1 MRIIIVGGGVIGLG
15 IGWKLSRLGCQVA
28 LYERNQVGRGA
39 SWAAAGMLSPLA
51 EAHTQEAELLKLGLE
66 SSNRY
71 PEWVRELQEESQIDI
86 DYRKKGTLM
95 VALDRDDRADLQHH
109 FEMQKSFDLPVDWLT
124 GNQARA
130 LEPALSP
137 RVVAAIHCP
146 SDLQVNGRLMTAALT
161 VAFQKAGGKL
171 FEQTAVTKINIK
183 DQQVTGIHIN
193 SEFVPADLVIV
204 AAGAWLSQV
213 EGLPKSY
220 QYLIRPV
227 KGQILGLQM
236 DAEPI
241 ISHVIHAPDA
251 YLVPRSN
258 GSLVV
263 GATVEE
269 QGFDTHLTAGGVFEL
284 LRGAWEAL
292 PGIYEFPIVDTFVSL
307 RPASRDNAPI
317 LGLTSVDGLILAAGH
332 FRKGIL
338 LTPVTCD
345 EISQLVLTGIVSEV
359 IKPFNISRFETLNL
373 SKTDKRSY

>member
-1 MRIIIVGGGVIGLG
+1 MRIIVVGGGVIGLG
-15 IGWKLSRLGCQVA
+15 IGWKLSRLGYQVA

-51 EAHTQEAELLKLGLE
+51 EAHTQEEELLRLGLE

-86 DYRKKGTLM
+86 DYRRKGTLM

-124 GNQARA
+124 GNQART

-146 SDLQVNGRLMTAALT
+146 SDLQVNGRLMTTALT

-171 FEQTAVTKINIK
+171 FEQTPVTKINIK
-183 DQQVTGIHIN
+183 DQQVTGIHTD
-193 SEFVPADLVIV
+193 SEFVPAELVIV

-213 EGLPKSY
+213 KGLPKSY

-236 DAEPI
+236 DTEPI
-241 ISHVIHAPDA
+241 ISHVIYAPDA
-251 YLVPRSN
+251 YLVPRGN

-292 PGIYEFPIVDTFVSL
+292 PGIYEFPIVDTFASL

-345 EISQLVLTGIVSEV
+345 EIAQLILTGIVSEV

-373 SKTDKRSY
+373 S

>member
-15 IGWKLSRLGCQVA
+15 IGWKLSRLGYQVA

-51 EAHTQEAELLKLGLE
+51 EAHTQEAELLRLGLE

-124 GNQARA
+124 GNQART

-146 SDLQVNGRLMTAALT
+146 SDLQVNGRLMTTALT

-171 FEQTAVTKINIK
+171 FEQTPVTKINIK
-183 DQQVTGIHIN
+183 DQQVTGIHID
-193 SEFVPADLVIV
+193 SEFVPAELVIV

-213 EGLPKSY
+213 KGLPKSY

-236 DAEPI
+236 DTEPI
-241 ISHVIHAPDA
+241 ISHVIYAPDA
-251 YLVPRSN
+251 YLVPRGN

-292 PGIYEFPIVDTFVSL
+292 PGIYEFPIVDTFASL

-317 LGLTSVDGLILAAGH
+317 LGLTPVDGLILAAGH

-345 EISQLVLTGIVSEV
+345 EIAQLVLTGIVSEV

-373 SKTDKRSY
+373 SKTDEKSY